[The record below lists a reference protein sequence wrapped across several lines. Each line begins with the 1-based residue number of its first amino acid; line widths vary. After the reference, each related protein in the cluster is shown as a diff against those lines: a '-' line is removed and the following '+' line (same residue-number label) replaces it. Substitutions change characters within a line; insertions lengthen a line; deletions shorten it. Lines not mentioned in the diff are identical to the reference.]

1 METVRAEGIRDL
13 KADGVGWYSDLLRKS
28 LCIVGSLV
36 AYRGRR
42 HKLERRKKMSTDN
55 ITVVI
60 VTIAIAVVVS
70 MIGYAS
76 YKNSET
82 NADDS
87 KATFHS
93 ACLKAG
99 YSVDECNF
107 EWIKEGR

>member
-1 METVRAEGIRDL
+1 MDVKNII
-13 KADGVGWYSDLLRKS
+13 
-28 LCIVGSLV
+28 IVI
-36 AYRGRR
+36 A
-42 HKLERRKKMSTDN
+42 
-55 ITVVI
+55 
-60 VTIAIAVVVS
+60 TIAIAVAVN

-76 YKNSET
+76 YRNGET

-87 KATFHS
+87 KATFHA